1 MHFFYS
7 NDGRLPGGVTNL
19 LGLKQRTKL
28 LVDVQGTGTLSRWNT
43 LKADKR
49 GAAAL
54 KAAIRLKMKS
64 PLAFLACVW
73 VTQSNLSCSSHRK
86 VKLSLSRLCPGSWR
100 GEDPKC
106 KTHRGRCNSEY
117 SALLLERHRVKLTNL
132 VGWLVGWLAGKQ
144 TQDVRVS
151 RR

>member
-1 MHFFYS
+1 MDRAVPSFVTSFNKTTSQLQQPLTNCLRNALFYP
-7 NDGRLPGGVTNL
+7 NDGRLPGVTNL

-86 VKLSLSRLCPGSWR
+86 VKLSVLLPCLTCYCILLSNVNYMRYWC
-100 GEDPKC
+100 
-106 KTHRGRCNSEY
+106 Y
-117 SALLLERHRVKLTNL
+117 SQFLATYGKLY
-132 VGWLVGWLAGKQ
+132 
-144 TQDVRVS
+144 
-151 RR
+151 